1 MPDDIHNRLSRA
13 EWEIEAL
20 KEGYRQ
26 QGDKMADMTI
36 MINAHHKELMDA
48 VRELKDDRA
57 RAQGAAEARLID
69 SETRQNRLKWLSFG
83 LAAIGT
89 LIALGW
95 FGEAKAIM
103 VSADLVD
110 APIPVQ
116 YHTRDLP

>member
-89 LIALGW
+89 LIAL
-95 FGEAKAIM
+95 
-103 VSADLVD
+103 
-110 APIPVQ
+110 
-116 YHTRDLP
+116 